1 MVGYLYSYNQ
11 GSAGGR
17 ALSESLGIRRL
28 RHERSTF
35 RGSPNKTVI
44 NWGAS
49 ELPANI
55 NGSPILNKPEDV
67 ADVCDKLRFFQKM
80 ANGAD
85 SPRIPEW
92 TTDHETALNWVGNG
106 NTVCIRTMLRASG
119 ARGLIIVNRNN
130 VNEFVRAPLY
140 TKYIPKKDEY
150 RVHVVRG
157 RVIDI
162 QRKALRQDVD
172 REEANWQIR
181 NLENGFI
188 FARNE
193 GREVPADV
201 SVQALKAMAV
211 SGLDFGAVDILYKE
225 RDNTAWVLEINTAPG
240 LMNTTL
246 EVYTNALRE
255 LI

>member
-11 GSAGGR
+11 ASVGGR
-17 ALSESLGIRRL
+17 SLSESLGIRRI
-28 RHERSTF
+28 RHRGSTF
-35 RGSPNKTVI
+35 RGRPNKTVI

-49 ELPANI
+49 ELPDFI
-55 NGSPILNKPEDV
+55 TGSQILNSPENV
-67 ADVCDKLRFFQKM
+67 AVCCDKFRFFQKM
-80 ANGAD
+80 TEAD
-85 SPRIPEW
+85 DAPRIPEF
-92 TTDHETALNWVGNG
+92 TTDSRTALGWVGDG

-119 ARGLIIVNRNN
+119 ARGLIIVDRNN
-130 VNEFVRAPLY
+130 VDEFVEAPLY
-140 TKYIPKKDEY
+140 TKYVPKRDEY
-150 RVHVVRG
+150 RVHIVRG

-162 QRKALRQDVD
+162 QRKALRNDID
-172 REEANWQIR
+172 REEANWKIR
-181 NLENGFI
+181 NLENGFV

-193 GREVPADV
+193 GHEPPADV
-201 SVQALKAMAV
+201 PVQALKAMAA

-225 RDNTAWVLEINTAPG
+225 RDATAWVLEINTAPG

>member
-11 GSAGGR
+11 GSVGSR
-17 ALSESLGIRRL
+17 ALAESLGIRRL
-28 RHERSTF
+28 RHQGSTF
-35 RGSPNKTVI
+35 RGSPNKVVI

-49 ELPANI
+49 ELPAHL
-55 NGSPILNKPEDV
+55 NGSPIINRPEDV
-67 ADVCDKLRFFQKM
+67 AVCCDKLRFFQKM
-80 ANGAD
+80 AEVQDA
-85 SPRIPEW
+85 PRIPDF
-92 TTDHETALNWVGNG
+92 TTDSRTALNWVGDG

-119 ARGLIIVNRNN
+119 ARGLVIVNRDN
-130 VNEFVRAPLY
+130 VNEFVQAPLY
-140 TKYIPKKDEY
+140 TKYVPKKEEY

-162 QRKALRQDVD
+162 QRKALRQDID
-172 REEANWQIR
+172 REQANWKIR

-193 GREVPADV
+193 GHQAPPDV
-201 SVQALKAMAV
+201 SVQALKAMAA
-211 SGLDFGAVDILYKE
+211 SGLDFGAVDILYKAAD
-225 RDNTAWVLEINTAPG
+225 RTAWVLEINTAPG